1 MIYAALVFIS
11 LFCHLKQMN
20 STLADISCQLTI
32 LERCVAEMVCKED
45 VIEIDKFELRKS
57 IEDIQN
63 SDFVEK
69 IDTAHTLLSSDPNY
83 DISTVIE
90 DINIRSQMYRNVR
103 IANKI
108 IIQNDIAVFKKHII
122 KCILRD
128 LDTEYVNTDI
138 ALEDLLEN
146 DSPPSP
152 KCEVTKD
159 FYELPSY
166 SVLQIPCQFSG
177 LYLAIS
183 ELILLIE

>member
-1 MIYAALVFIS
+1 MTA
-11 LFCHLKQMN
+11 
-20 STLADISCQLTI
+20 LADISCQLTI

-69 IDTAHTLLSSDPNY
+69 IDTAHTILSSDPNY
-83 DISTVIE
+83 DISTVID
-90 DINIRSQMYRNVR
+90 DINIRSQMNRNVR
-103 IANKI
+103 IANEI
-108 IIQNDIAVFKKHII
+108 ILKNDIAVFKEHII
-122 KCILRD
+122 KCVLRD
-128 LDTEYVNTDI
+128 LDSEYVNNDI

-152 KCEVTKD
+152 KCEVRKD
-159 FYELPSY
+159 FYELPSW
-166 SVLQIPCQFSG
+166 SKSETPCQFSG

-183 ELILLIE
+183 ELILLIG